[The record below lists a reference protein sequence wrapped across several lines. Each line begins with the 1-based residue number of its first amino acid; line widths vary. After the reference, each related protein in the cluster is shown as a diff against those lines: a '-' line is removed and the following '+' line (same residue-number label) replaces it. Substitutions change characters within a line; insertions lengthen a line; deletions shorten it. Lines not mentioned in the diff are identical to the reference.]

1 MQDLHLALEVNKPL
15 LLSVENRGQRL
26 LEVCDEEVVVDSVVT
41 TKLDPLQEA
50 FEILYEAIVDR
61 EGQLQMKLVQTQDLD
76 ASFADI
82 IRWLV
87 EMERTL
93 SRQEPVSL
101 QPVKVSRQK
110 NDQEVSC
117 HWFYV
122 IVSSTDCLSRHA
134 AQRRHDPVPWVGCLI
149 CM

>member
-1 MQDLHLALEVNKPL
+1 MTFLQDLHLALEVNKPL
-15 LLSVENRGQRL
+15 LLSAENRGQRL

-50 FEILYEAIVDR
+50 FEILYEAVVDR

-76 ASFADI
+76 TSFADI

-87 EMERTL
+87 EMERML

-101 QPVKVSRQK
+101 QPAKVSRQK

-117 HWFYV
+117 H
-122 IVSSTDCLSRHA
+122 
-134 AQRRHDPVPWVGCLI
+134 
-149 CM
+149 

>member
-1 MQDLHLALEVNKPL
+1 MTVTFLQDLHLALEVNKPL
-15 LLSVENRGQRL
+15 LLSAENRGQRL

-50 FEILYEAIVDR
+50 FEILYEAVVDR

-117 HWFYV
+117 H
-122 IVSSTDCLSRHA
+122 
-134 AQRRHDPVPWVGCLI
+134 
-149 CM
+149 

>member
-1 MQDLHLALEVNKPL
+1 MTMTFLQDLHLALEVNKPL
-15 LLSVENRGQRL
+15 LLSAENRGQRL

-50 FEILYEAIVDR
+50 FEILYEAVVDR

-76 ASFADI
+76 TSFADI
-82 IRWLV
+82 IRWLA

-101 QPVKVSRQK
+101 QPARVSRQK

-117 HWFYV
+117 H
-122 IVSSTDCLSRHA
+122 
-134 AQRRHDPVPWVGCLI
+134 
-149 CM
+149 

>member
-1 MQDLHLALEVNKPL
+1 MTFLQDLHLALEVNKPL
-15 LLSVENRGQRL
+15 LLSAENRGQRL

-50 FEILYEAIVDR
+50 FEILYEAVVDR

-76 ASFADI
+76 TSFADI

-117 HWFYV
+117 H
-122 IVSSTDCLSRHA
+122 
-134 AQRRHDPVPWVGCLI
+134 
-149 CM
+149 